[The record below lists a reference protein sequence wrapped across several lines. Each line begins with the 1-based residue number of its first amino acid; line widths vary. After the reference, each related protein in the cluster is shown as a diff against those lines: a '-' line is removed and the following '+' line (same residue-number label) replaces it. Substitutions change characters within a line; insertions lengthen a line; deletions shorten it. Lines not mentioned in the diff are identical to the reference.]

1 MASSLWQKLLSCN
14 YPRLDPFKPTDLV
27 PLLDKLTTTA
37 TTTIYLPYHIFGGGP
52 YFRWQW
58 GGQAEWQQ
66 LLFAWLG
73 MCKLWG
79 LETEKLCQT
88 RSAEQFLA
96 DWCLA
101 IPFFQRLNLLQ
112 KHAGTFLPKVLWLA
126 ACFERGCLFSKDC
139 TIYHFSQWLLAAYS
153 CHQRIYSTPFC
164 FPNVCFFT
172 GSLPQPFFQRL
183 QATFF
188 CKGCRQPFLQRL
200 WPTFPTFATFFPKVL
215 FWLESSPILF
225 SKGATFFPKV
235 AIFAQVLIYCFLD
248 QFGP

>member
-101 IPFFQRLNLLQ
+101 IPFFSKAQPVA
-112 KHAGTFLPKVLWLA
+112 K
-126 ACFERGCLFSKDC
+126 ACRYLFAKGSVTGCLFWKRMS
-139 TIYHFSQWLLAAYS
+139 
-153 CHQRIYSTPFC
+153 
-164 FPNVCFFT
+164 
-172 GSLPQPFFQRL
+172 
-183 QATFF
+183 
-188 CKGCRQPFLQRL
+188 FLQRL
-200 WPTFPTFATFFPKVL
+200 YHISFFPMAVGCIFL
-215 FWLESSPILF
+215 P
-225 SKGATFFPKV
+225 SKD
-235 AIFAQVLIYCFLD
+235 I
-248 QFGP
+248 